1 MLQLMRRNKVSVV
14 LRQRASSIPG
24 TPQKGSGLSNT
35 TLIENAGHAF
45 YAAHHDDEIS
55 KRDPPSIKS
64 GTKVA
69 WISRGLEVAS
79 IFAAITLSNIVT
91 VKVLDALLD
100 AVHN

>member
-1 MLQLMRRNKVSVV
+1 MRRNKVSVV
-14 LRQRASSIPG
+14 PRQRASSIPE
-24 TPQKGSGLSNT
+24 TSQSGFPT
-35 TLIENAGHAF
+35 TLIENGGHNF
-45 YAAHHDDEIS
+45 YASE
-55 KRDPPSIKS
+55 RDPPSIKT

-69 WISRGLEVAS
+69 WIWRGLEVAS

>member
-1 MLQLMRRNKVSVV
+1 MRPNKVSVV
-14 LRQRASSIPG
+14 LRHSATSIPG
-24 TPQKGSGLSNT
+24 TSQNGSGFSNAT
-35 TLIENAGHAF
+35 SIGNTGHAF
-45 YAAHHDDEIS
+45 NAAHHYDAIS

-69 WISRGLEVAS
+69 WIWRGLEVAS

-100 AVHN
+100 AVHK